1 MDKKIV
7 KPMSVARQE
16 FVEQLVNDV
25 NNCGL
30 PLFVVE
36 PILHDIL
43 NAVKVT
49 AQQQYEAE
57 KAQYEQQLQDNSDE
71 D

>member
-1 MDKKIV
+1 MNEKVI

-16 FVEQLVNDV
+16 FIEQLVDDI

-30 PLFVVE
+30 PMFVIE
-36 PILHDIL
+36 PILQDL
-43 NAVKVT
+43 LGMVKAT

-57 KAQYEQQLQDNSDE
+57 KAQYDKQMMGPKEE
-71 D
+71 P